1 MSHVSLVFACA
12 ASITSKHSR
21 WCQIKGFWKI
31 KDQFSSHWKHKVLE
45 NPVKE
50 MVKSWIR
57 ILEMWLPLYWCW
69 SFCLRPSCCA
79 SDVHD
84 LQLSAAP
91 SSPAAGPG
99 NTRGQLETRPELP
112 VHAAGLR
119 PLHSVQPQRSAS
131 PCDHTAVWPR
141 APNSGLIFSTFVLVV
156 SGDDIYRFLS
166 FILSAVIITWPL
178 VLFCSSFRAVVY
190 SADLRL
196 WRLWLGAHD
205 NSLSIGSPGG
215 ARRASNLLLLHR
227 LVQG

>member
-57 ILEMWLPLYWCW
+57 ILGMWLPLYWCW

-141 APNSGLIFSTFVLVV
+141 APNSGLIFSTFVLDV
-156 SGDDIYRFLS
+156 SGDDISIS
-166 FILSAVIITWPL
+166 FFYFISCHHHLTPGSL
-178 VLFCSSFRAVVY
+178 LF
-190 SADLRL
+190 
-196 WRLWLGAHD
+196 
-205 NSLSIGSPGG
+205 
-215 ARRASNLLLLHR
+215 
-227 LVQG
+227 LVQSCCLLCWPPPLKAMTWSTW